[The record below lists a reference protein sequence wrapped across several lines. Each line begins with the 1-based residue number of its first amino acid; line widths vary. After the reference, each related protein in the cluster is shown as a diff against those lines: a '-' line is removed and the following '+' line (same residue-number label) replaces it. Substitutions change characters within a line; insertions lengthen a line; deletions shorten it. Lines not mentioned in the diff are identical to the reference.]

1 MGAVITEG
9 TVFRVGVMG
18 KYSVNYFRRQ
28 RLIKDFHLR
37 EVVSFLYPIAMYK

>member
-18 KYSVNYFRRQ
+18 EYSVNYFRRQ
-28 RLIKDFHLR
+28 RLIKDISILER
-37 EVVSFLYPIAMYK
+37 LYLFSIQ